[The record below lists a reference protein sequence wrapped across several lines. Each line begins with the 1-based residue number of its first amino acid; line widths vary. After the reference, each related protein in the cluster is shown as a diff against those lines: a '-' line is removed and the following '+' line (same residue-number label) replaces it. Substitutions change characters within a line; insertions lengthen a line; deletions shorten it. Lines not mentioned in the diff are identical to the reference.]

1 MTRIGID
8 KLKCMLFVQYAQI
21 FLRDGKMLD
30 VSIFSN
36 NNGDGTKAI
45 LNMLP
50 ITSEVTDLEAMSTIH
65 CGFVLFL
72 LS

>member
-1 MTRIGID
+1 
-8 KLKCMLFVQYAQI
+8 
-21 FLRDGKMLD
+21 MLD

-50 ITSEVTDLEAMSTIH
+50 TASEVTSLKAMSTIH
-65 CGFVLFL
+65 CGFVLFFVVL
-72 LS
+72 A